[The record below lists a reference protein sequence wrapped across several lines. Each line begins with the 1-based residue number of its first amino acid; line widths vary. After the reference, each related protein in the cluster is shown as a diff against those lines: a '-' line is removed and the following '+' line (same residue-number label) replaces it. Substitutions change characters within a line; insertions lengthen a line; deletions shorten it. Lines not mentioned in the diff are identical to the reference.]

1 MKNKIYYSA
10 LLLLNIVII
19 FSVYIVLENNQ
30 NKKIENYTDS
40 INTKINNAQN
50 SINNSLDESSKS
62 LISASESISKSNIT
76 IKKLNEEKSI
86 VEKKFYETQSA
97 LDEAKSKLVDEE
109 NKLLKAN
116 YELNIKKEKEKR
128 LEAEIIQE
136 KEKSKRLESELNSQK
151 EKNEYL
157 KSSSDKYDDLS
168 TKIESQNRI
177 IENIQ
182 TTSSDIEENT
192 SRIKTLE
199 SAPSSINWPAVV
211 DRVKSSVVRITNSSN
226 GKCSGFIFDIAP
238 FHHTVENNTYY
249 VLTNNHCFVQNSS
262 GGRIYN
268 NMKIMVNENET
279 IYNASLMDKY
289 SNLDIAVLKFSTT
302 TKLMPLN
309 LLSNED
315 YKGIKIGTEI
325 NVLGYPLGVN
335 ILRTT
340 KGVVSATKLLRSGV
354 ADGIPYSQRDT
365 IQTDAAINSGNSGG
379 PVIILSG
386 EVIGMTVTVTRQT
399 KSGMAVEGTGYAISS
414 KQLIESVS
422 CLTSTSQNKFLASGG
437 TCKYLPN

>member
-10 LLLLNIVII
+10 LILLNIVII
-19 FSVYIVLENNQ
+19 FSVYIVIENNQ

-50 SINNSLDESSKS
+50 SINKALDKSNKS
-62 LISASESISKSNIT
+62 LISATESISKSNIT
-76 IKKLNEEKSI
+76 IKELNEEKSI
-86 VEKKFYETQSA
+86 VEKKIYETQSE

-109 NKLLKAN
+109 NKLLKTN

-151 EKNEYL
+151 EKTEYL
-157 KSSSDKYDDLS
+157 KSSSDKYDALS
-168 TKIESQNRI
+168 TKIESQNKI
-177 IENIQ
+177 IGNIQ
-182 TTSSDIEENT
+182 ITSSDIEENT

-199 SAPSSINWPAVV
+199 SAPSSIQWPTIV
-211 DRVKSSVVRITNSSN
+211 DTVKSSVVRITNSSN

-238 FHHTVENNTYY
+238 FHHNVENNTYY
-249 VLTNNHCFVQNSS
+249 VLTNNHCFVLNSS

-279 IYNASLMDKY
+279 IYSASLIDKY
-289 SNLDIAVLKFSTT
+289 SNLDIAILKFTST
-302 TKLMPLN
+302 TKLTPLK
-309 LLSNED
+309 LLANED
-315 YKGIKIGTEI
+315 YKVIKIGTEI

-335 ILRTT
+335 SLRTT
-340 KGVVSATKLLRSGV
+340 KGVVSAKLIRSGI
-354 ADGIPYSQRDT
+354 ADGIPYSPRDT
-365 IQTDAAINSGNSGG
+365 IQIDAAINSGNSGG

-399 KSGMAVEGTGYAISS
+399 KSGLAVEGTGYAISS

-422 CLTSTSQNKFLASGG
+422 CLTSTSQDKFLASGG

>member
-10 LLLLNIVII
+10 LILLNIVII
-19 FSVYIVLENNQ
+19 FSVYIVIENNQ

-50 SINNSLDESSKS
+50 SINKALDKSNKS
-62 LISASESISKSNIT
+62 LISATESISKSNIT
-76 IKKLNEEKSI
+76 IKELNEEKSI
-86 VEKKFYETQSA
+86 VEKKIYETQSE

-109 NKLLKAN
+109 NKLLKTN

-151 EKNEYL
+151 EKTEYL
-157 KSSSDKYDDLS
+157 KSSSDKYDSLS
-168 TKIESQNRI
+168 TKIESQNKI
-177 IENIQ
+177 IGNIQ
-182 TTSSDIEENT
+182 ITSSDIEENT

-199 SAPSSINWPAVV
+199 SAPSSIQWPTIV
-211 DRVKSSVVRITNSSN
+211 DKVKSSVVRITNSSN

-238 FHHTVENNTYY
+238 FHHSVENNTYY
-249 VLTNNHCFVQNSS
+249 VLTNNHCFVLNSS

-279 IYNASLMDKY
+279 IYGASLIDKY
-289 SNLDIAVLKFSTT
+289 SNLDIAILKFTST
-302 TKLMPLN
+302 TKLTPLK
-309 LLSNED
+309 LLANED
-315 YKGIKIGTEI
+315 YKVIKIGTEI

-335 ILRTT
+335 SLRTT
-340 KGVVSATKLLRSGV
+340 KGVVSAKLIRSGI
-354 ADGIPYSQRDT
+354 ADGIPYSPRDT
-365 IQTDAAINSGNSGG
+365 IQIDAAINSGNSGG

-399 KSGMAVEGTGYAISS
+399 KSGLAVEGTGYAISS

-422 CLTSTSQNKFLASGG
+422 CLTSTSQDKFLASGG

>member
-10 LLLLNIVII
+10 LILLNILII
-19 FSVYIVLENNQ
+19 FSVYIVIDNNQ
-30 NKKIENYTDS
+30 NKKIKNYTDN
-40 INTKINNAQN
+40 INTKINNSQN
-50 SINNSLDESSKS
+50 SINDALNESNKS
-62 LISASESISKSNIT
+62 LISATESISKSNIT
-76 IKKLNEEKSI
+76 IKQLNEEKSMA
-86 VEKKFYETQSA
+86 EKKIYDTQSE
-97 LDEAKSKLVDEE
+97 LNEVKSKLVDEE

-128 LEAEIIQE
+128 LESEIVQE

-168 TKIESQNRI
+168 TKIETQNKI
-177 IENIQ
+177 IGNIQ
-182 TTSSDIEENT
+182 ISSSNIEENT

-199 SAPSSINWPAVV
+199 SAPSSIQWPAIV
-211 DRVKSSVVRITNSSN
+211 DTVKSSVVRITNSSN

-238 FHHTVENNTYY
+238 FHHIVENNTYY
-249 VLTNNHCFVQNSS
+249 VLTNNHCFVLNSS

-268 NMKIMVNENET
+268 NMKIMINENET
-279 IYNASLMDKY
+279 IYSASLIDKY
-289 SNLDIAVLKFSTT
+289 SNLDIAILKFIST
-302 TKLMPLN
+302 TKLTPLK

-315 YKGIKIGTEI
+315 YKAIKIGTEI

-335 ILRTT
+335 SLRTT
-340 KGVVSATKLLRSGV
+340 KGVVSAKLIRSGI
-354 ADGIPYSQRDT
+354 ADGIPYSSRDT
-365 IQTDAAINSGNSGG
+365 IQIDAAINSGNSGG

-386 EVIGMTVTVTRQT
+386 EVIGMTVSVTRQT
-399 KSGMAVEGTGYAISS
+399 KSGLAVEGTGYAISS

-422 CLTSTSQNKFLASGG
+422 CLTSTSQDKFLASGG

>member
-10 LLLLNIVII
+10 LILLNIVII
-19 FSVYIVLENNQ
+19 FSVYIVIENNQ

-40 INTKINNAQN
+40 INTKINNTQN
-50 SINNSLDESSKS
+50 SINNALVESNKS

-76 IKKLNEEKSI
+76 IKQLNEEKSI
-86 VEKKFYETQSA
+86 VEKKNHETQSE

-128 LEAEIIQE
+128 LEAEIVQE

-151 EKNEYL
+151 EKTEYL
-157 KSSSDKYDDLS
+157 ESSLDKYDVLS
-168 TKIESQNRI
+168 TKIESQNKI

-182 TTSSDIEENT
+182 ITSSDIEENT
-192 SRIKTLE
+192 SRIKILE
-199 SAPSSINWPAVV
+199 SAPSSIQWPATV
-211 DRVKSSVVRITNSSN
+211 DTVKSSVVRITNSSN

-238 FHHTVENNTYY
+238 FHHSVENNTYY
-249 VLTNNHCFVQNSS
+249 VLTNNHCFVLNSS

-268 NMKIMVNENET
+268 NMKIMVNENEI
-279 IYNASLMDKY
+279 IYGASLIDKY
-289 SNLDIAVLKFSTT
+289 SNLDIAILKFNST
-302 TKLMPLN
+302 TKLKPLK
-309 LLSNED
+309 LLTNQD
-315 YKGIKIGTEI
+315 YKVIKIGTEI

-335 ILRTT
+335 SLRTT
-340 KGVVSATKLLRSGV
+340 KGVVSAKLIRSGI
-354 ADGIPYSQRDT
+354 ADGIPYSPRDT
-365 IQTDAAINSGNSGG
+365 IQIDAAINSGNSGG

-399 KSGMAVEGTGYAISS
+399 KSGVVVEGTGYAISS
-414 KQLIESVS
+414 KQLIESAS
-422 CLTSTSQNKFLASGG
+422 CLTSTSQDKFLASGG

>member
-10 LLLLNIVII
+10 LILLNIVII
-19 FSVYIVLENNQ
+19 FSVYIVIENNQ

-50 SINNSLDESSKS
+50 SINKALDKSNKS
-62 LISASESISKSNIT
+62 LISATESISKSNIT
-76 IKKLNEEKSI
+76 IKELNEEKSI
-86 VEKKFYETQSA
+86 VEKKIYETQSE

-109 NKLLKAN
+109 NKLLKTN

-151 EKNEYL
+151 EKTEYL
-157 KSSSDKYDDLS
+157 KSSSDKYDALS
-168 TKIESQNRI
+168 TKIESQNKI
-177 IENIQ
+177 IGNIQ
-182 TTSSDIEENT
+182 ITSSDIEENT

-199 SAPSSINWPAVV
+199 SAPSSIQWPTIV
-211 DRVKSSVVRITNSSN
+211 DKVKSSVVRITNSSN

-238 FHHTVENNTYY
+238 FHHSVENNTYY
-249 VLTNNHCFVQNSS
+249 VLTNNHCFVLNSS

-279 IYNASLMDKY
+279 IYGASLIDKY
-289 SNLDIAVLKFSTT
+289 SNLDIAILKFTST
-302 TKLMPLN
+302 TKLTPLK
-309 LLSNED
+309 LLANED
-315 YKGIKIGTEI
+315 YKVIKIGTEI

-335 ILRTT
+335 SLRTT
-340 KGVVSATKLLRSGV
+340 KGVVSAKLIRSGI
-354 ADGIPYSQRDT
+354 ADGIPYSPRDT
-365 IQTDAAINSGNSGG
+365 IQVDAAINSGNSGG

-386 EVIGMTVTVTRQT
+386 EVIGMTVSVTRQT
-399 KSGMAVEGTGYAISS
+399 KSGLAVEGTGYAISS

-422 CLTSTSQNKFLASGG
+422 CLTSTSQDKFLASGG

>member
-10 LLLLNIVII
+10 LILLNIVII
-19 FSVYIVLENNQ
+19 FSVYIVIENNQ

-50 SINNSLDESSKS
+50 SINKALDKSNKS
-62 LISASESISKSNIT
+62 LISATESISKSNIT
-76 IKKLNEEKSI
+76 IKELNEEKSI
-86 VEKKFYETQSA
+86 VEKKIYETQSE

-109 NKLLKAN
+109 NKLLKTN

-151 EKNEYL
+151 EKTEYL
-157 KSSSDKYDDLS
+157 KSSSDKYDALS
-168 TKIESQNRI
+168 TKIESQNKI
-177 IENIQ
+177 IGNIQ
-182 TTSSDIEENT
+182 ITSSNIEENT

-199 SAPSSINWPAVV
+199 SAPSSIQWPTIV
-211 DRVKSSVVRITNSSN
+211 DKVKSSVVRITNSSN

-238 FHHTVENNTYY
+238 FHHSVENNTYY
-249 VLTNNHCFVQNSS
+249 VLTNNHCFVLNSS

-279 IYNASLMDKY
+279 IYGASLIDKY
-289 SNLDIAVLKFSTT
+289 SNLDIAILKFTST
-302 TKLMPLN
+302 TKLTPLK
-309 LLSNED
+309 LLANED
-315 YKGIKIGTEI
+315 YKVIKIGTEI

-335 ILRTT
+335 SLRTT
-340 KGVVSATKLLRSGV
+340 KGVVSAKLIRSGI
-354 ADGIPYSQRDT
+354 ADGIPYSPRDT
-365 IQTDAAINSGNSGG
+365 IQIDAAINSGNSGG

-399 KSGMAVEGTGYAISS
+399 KSGLAVEGTGYAISS

-422 CLTSTSQNKFLASGG
+422 CLTSTSQDKFLASGG